1 VGHSPFRLSGDGVT
15 AAIRLTPKAKA
26 DRFAGLADLG
36 DGTTAIKVAVTAA
49 PEKGRANAALLALLA
64 KEWRL
69 PKSSLRLIAGE
80 TDRRKVVRIE
90 GGDATVKRT
99 LEDWL
104 TRKHG

>member
-1 VGHSPFRLSGDGVT
+1 MT
-15 AAIRLTPKAKA
+15 AAVRLTPKAKA
-26 DRFAGLADLG
+26 DRFVGLADLG
-36 DGTTAIKVAVTAA
+36 DGGTAIKVAVTAA

-69 PKSSLRLIAGE
+69 PKSSLRLVAGE

-90 GGDATVKRT
+90 GGDAALKRT